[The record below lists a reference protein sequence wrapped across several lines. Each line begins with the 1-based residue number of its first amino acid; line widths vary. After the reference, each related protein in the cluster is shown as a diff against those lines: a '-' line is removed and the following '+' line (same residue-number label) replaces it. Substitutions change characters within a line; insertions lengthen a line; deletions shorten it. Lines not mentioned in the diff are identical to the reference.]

1 MPKQSSSINGASCAL
16 SSHPS
21 GEPDSPNNKQS
32 CTTKVVRRAS
42 WPQMGGLA
50 SLNGLPRKE
59 WSTPGASSIR
69 APISAAPVP
78 SEPIRA
84 GFGVEIEI
92 DSVLVEGN
100 TGDGRPLRQHD
111 VLLESQDKK
120 WKLVCDETRAGL
132 DLEFVTVPLASKD
145 EVREVVKEIAAVCN
159 KIRQSGLELNKKR
172 ERESVEVQLKKLVEG
187 MNVDLVADCQ
197 LRIKKPGAQN
207 TLQPTGCRDLPVLQ
221 TKKTE
226 MTAVLQTTWGVSLE
240 KLPEMIEEVDPL
252 YYAGGSKYK
261 KVQKDFDE
269 IDPRFRGI
277 KAMTEN
283 VRNYVLKHHG
293 LVLSKKAEG
302 FVSLLNMYL
311 ARAQS
316 RKAVPSGSTI
326 HVRFRMEARSDFC
339 SIFSKLLDDG
349 DRSVMRKLLL
359 PGEGETV
366 PLMMKALRCENPE
379 QCVFAME
386 YETLDGQSKQ
396 RGSTIKDWFASIING
411 RGEGELIKDLM
422 SPPRGY
428 RLHNGNK
435 DQKDYGMGAVGVDE
449 ENGLVLFEF
458 RGMPDRQKNLP
469 IHEFE
474 KRVMNEYRK
483 ALENNPSLTENAHE
497 KIMDFHERV
506 ELNNLNAV
514 KEINREMERDATERE
529 AAASARYGLVNKL
542 LGRQEKSAGQIRKER
557 LRKFLIDKA
566 PVKDKKDEAA
576 DQVRK
581 KKTKDAWPLPF
592 PLPTNN
598 QPPSDAAF
606 AAERDAPAEGRA
618 SNGAHTSAP
627 AHANERPMGSKAAN
641 DAVSVTSA
649 LLSLFY
655 QIGTENQA
663 RLERANAEKEAESI
677 RFHARRKAS
686 YEPSSN
692 PRFTQPLPESA
703 YYPFLVPG
711 ANPGPSS
718 SYRVP
723 PSVTQPMPPAE
734 ALPPS
739 DASIAPRGF
748 RARRGSIT
756 ESMISREERV
766 MRATLQRDG
775 EGYISP
781 EAAEETRWQTAGIN
795 IQMGINIE
803 ED

>member
-1 MPKQSSSINGASCAL
+1 MPKQSSSIHGASCAI
-16 SSHPS
+16 SSHPC
-21 GEPDSPNNKQS
+21 GESDSPSNKQP
-32 CTTKVVRRAS
+32 CTTKAVRRAS
-42 WPQMGGLA
+42 WPQMGGFA

-59 WSTPGASSIR
+59 WSTPSASPIR
-69 APISAAPVP
+69 APTAVAPMP
-78 SEPIRA
+78 SEPVRA
-84 GFGVEIEI
+84 GFGMEIEI

-111 VLLESQDKK
+111 VLLESKDKK

-145 EVREVVKEIAAVCN
+145 EVREVIREIAAVCN

-172 ERESVEVQLKKLVEG
+172 EGESVEVRLRKLVEG

-197 LRIKKPGAQN
+197 LRIKKPGAQS
-207 TLQPTGCRDLPVLQ
+207 TLQPTGCSNLPVLQ
-221 TKKTE
+221 IKKAE

-240 KLPEMIEEVDPL
+240 KLPEMIEEIDPL
-252 YYAGGSKYK
+252 YYTGESKYK

-293 LVLSKKAEG
+293 WVLSKKVEG

-316 RKAVPSGSTI
+316 RKAIPSGSTI

-339 SIFSKLLDDG
+339 SIFSTLLDDG

-359 PGEGETV
+359 TDEGETV
-366 PLMMKALRCENPE
+366 PILMKALGCEDPE
-379 QCVFAME
+379 QYVFAME
-386 YETLDGQSKQ
+386 YETQDDRGKQ

-435 DQKDYGMGAVGVDE
+435 GQKDYGMGAMGVDE
-449 ENGLVLFEF
+449 KNGLVLFEF

-469 IHEFE
+469 IRELE

-483 ALENNPSLTENAHE
+483 ALENNSSLTETVHE
-497 KIMDFHERV
+497 KNMDFHERV

-514 KEINREMERDATERE
+514 KEINKEMERDAAERE
-529 AAASARYGLVNKL
+529 EAASAKYGLVNKL
-542 LGRQEKSAGQIRKER
+542 LGRQGKTAGQIRKER

-566 PVKDKKDEAA
+566 PVKDKKDEDVDSA
-576 DQVRK
+576 RK
-581 KKTKDAWPLPF
+581 KKTKDAWPMPF
-592 PLPTNN
+592 PLPINDR
-598 QPPSDAAF
+598 PSSGAAS
-606 AAERDAPAEGRA
+606 AAKCDAPVEGLA
-618 SNGAHTSAP
+618 STGAYTSAR
-627 AHANERPMGSKAAN
+627 AHASEWPSGSKASN
-641 DAVSVTSA
+641 DAISVTSA

-663 RLERANAEKEAESI
+663 RLERINAEKEAESI
-677 RFHARRKAS
+677 QFHARRMAS

-692 PRFTQPLPESA
+692 PAFSQPLPESA
-703 YYPFLVPG
+703 YYPFLV
-711 ANPGPSS
+711 SS
-718 SYRVP
+718 ASPSYRVP

-734 ALPPS
+734 ALPAS
-739 DASIAPRGF
+739 GASIAPRGF
-748 RARRGSIT
+748 GPRRGSIT
-756 ESMISREERV
+756 DSMISREERV
-766 MRATLQRDG
+766 LRATLKRDG

-781 EAAEETRWQTAGIN
+781 EAGEETRRQTTGIH
-795 IQMGINIE
+795 IQ